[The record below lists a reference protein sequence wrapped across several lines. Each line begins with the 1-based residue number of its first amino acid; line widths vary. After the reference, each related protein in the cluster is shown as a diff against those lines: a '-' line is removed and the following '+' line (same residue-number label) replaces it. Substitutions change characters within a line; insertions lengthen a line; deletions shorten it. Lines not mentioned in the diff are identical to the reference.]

1 MQARFQSVSPPPAR
15 ASQQQQQQQEQRPQE
30 QPPDSTPTS
39 TGARDASAPRRSAGA
54 ACRVR
59 PAEAGDYW
67 ALADL
72 HACAFY
78 PRSTPFW
85 FAALR
90 LDRVMS
96 LQVGSE
102 RQQGDARFLCL
113 VAEAGPGS
121 NSLSG
126 AGSESVAAANGTS
139 SSRSSQATASDP
151 GMPAAGADPAAAGA
165 AAAGAS
171 GSRVA
176 VRDFLTPAGAQAD
189 SVDLG
194 PLMAALVR
202 LAFPPAMRQDYG
214 ASYSA
219 GGLRGAVVVDTF
231 GDFVP
236 PKRRRMPN
244 GTIREVPRP
253 GIAYLSNLAVAPC
266 SRRGGIGLRLVREAE
281 QAAAEWGCRS
291 VALHVDPANTA
302 AVEMYR
308 RAGYRRVADQPGWQR
323 ILEGRAR
330 PLALMM
336 RVLPWEQRQRAQRAA
351 QAAAPR
357 DGEELAARQP

>member
-1 MQARFQSVSPPPAR
+1 M
-15 ASQQQQQQQEQRPQE
+15 
-30 QPPDSTPTS
+30 
-39 TGARDASAPRRSAGA
+39 
-54 ACRVR
+54 C
-59 PAEAGDYW
+59 
-67 ALADL
+67 
-72 HACAFY
+72 CA
-78 PRSTPFW
+78 
-85 FAALR
+85 
-90 LDRVMS
+90 
-96 LQVGSE
+96 GSE

-244 GTIREVPRP
+244 GTIR
-253 GIAYLSNLAVAPC
+253 
-266 SRRGGIGLRLVREAE
+266 
-281 QAAAEWGCRS
+281 W
-291 VALHVDPANTA
+291 
-302 AVEMYR
+302 
-308 RAGYRRVADQPGWQR
+308 
-323 ILEGRAR
+323 
-330 PLALMM
+330 
-336 RVLPWEQRQRAQRAA
+336 
-351 QAAAPR
+351 AAAPAR
-357 DGEELAARQP
+357 AAAGRPASATMVHSNWHRTWALQRVARSSVHGGWWLGALRCLLLNPGGLPGAT